1 MNLAKSKGGYLT
13 TALIR
18 YIIVGALCYGAGFYS
33 GLAYRGSSN
42 QDQAFKEH
50 LDELT
55 NKAVKKGKKVLK
67 VIKED

>member
-1 MNLAKSKGGYLT
+1 MKTLINLIL
-13 TALIR
+13 
-18 YIIVGALCYGAGFYS
+18 VGALCDGAGFYS

-55 NKAVKKGKKVLK
+55 DNAVDKGKKVLK